1 AVTRDLVSPH
11 LIPVISFLIAGLI
24 SLSTGTSWGTM
35 AILLP
40 IVIPMGYQLPRLDP
54 SISVSLQNSIFLSS
68 IASVLAGATFGDHCS
83 PISDT
88 TIMSSMASGAD
99 HVDHVR
105 TQLPYAFVAAGVSI
119 FIGYLF
125 VGFGISPWIA
135 LLVGFALLFVIIR
148 FGGKRVDA

>member
-1 AVTRDLVSPH
+1 
-11 LIPVISFLIAGLI
+11 
-24 SLSTGTSWGTM
+24 
-35 AILLP
+35 
-40 IVIPMGYQLPRLDP
+40 MGYQLPRLDP